1 MRNRNKYHSKDEERE
16 WPLIGNGR
24 PEKDGLKKSR
34 RKKRRFQPRRDQ
46 HLKYSFCPACKSYK
60 DEFGSGYSWIDYKW
74 FSSKNK
80 I

>member
-24 PEKDGLKKSR
+24 PGKDGLKKTGG
-34 RKKRRFQPRRDQ
+34 RKGD
-46 HLKYSFCPACKSYK
+46 
-60 DEFGSGYSWIDYKW
+60 
-74 FSSKNK
+74 SKPDGTN